1 MKGNFHARFLGGC
14 GRANRLHLPGPSM
27 PNAPARVYVRDS
39 VDVAAESE
47 VCVVGEVRSGSVREG
62 MQACVSLGGIS
73 VVATIKRVESLRR
86 ADGDEISIALD
97 IPDEETRE
105 FWKDLCH
112 PGSWIGVIENKEN
125 G

>member
-1 MKGNFHARFLGGC
+1 
-14 GRANRLHLPGPSM
+14 M
-27 PNAPARVYVRDS
+27 PNAPARVHVRDS

-47 VCVVGEVRSGSVREG
+47 VRVVGEIRSGSVREG
-62 MQACVSLGGIS
+62 MQACVSLGSFS
-73 VVATIKRVESLRR
+73 VVAAIKRVES
-86 ADGDEISIALD
+86 AGDEISIALD
-97 IPDEETRE
+97 IPDKEERS